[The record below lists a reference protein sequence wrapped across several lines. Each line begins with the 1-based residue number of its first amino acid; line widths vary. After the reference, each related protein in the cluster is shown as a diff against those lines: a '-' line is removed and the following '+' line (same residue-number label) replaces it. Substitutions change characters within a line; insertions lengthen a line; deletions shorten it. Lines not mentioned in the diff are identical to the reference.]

1 MNEKI
6 KTQLRT
12 YLDLKLRLCKQYM
25 REQDLTAA
33 KTVWQQAIGAVE
45 FTAMSQFGINFDN
58 DLAIEIED
66 IWLSDF
72 KEAFEKTL
80 FPEVGGM
87 TPLRIRFSKHA
98 LNERADRIAYIATTI
113 GFGEVIARKLVVDE
127 RGKVMRLLTD
137 TGVIIVTDPHEKCIL
152 TMWIADPTQVKD
164 FYPDGV
170 RNQAVLR
177 LVKKYMEKGY
187 QDKQNKQK
195 KGN

>member
-6 KTQLRT
+6 KTQLRE

-66 IWLSDF
+66 IWLLDF

-80 FPEVGGM
+80 FPEVVESPPSASG
-87 TPLRIRFSKHA
+87 S
-98 LNERADRIAYIATTI
+98 
-113 GFGEVIARKLVVDE
+113 VIT
-127 RGKVMRLLTD
+127 LLTKGL
-137 TGVIIVTDPHEKCIL
+137 TALPIL
-152 TMWIADPTQVKD
+152 LLPLDL
-164 FYPDGV
+164 V
-170 RNQAVLR
+170 RLSPASW
-177 LVKKYMEKGY
+177 
-187 QDKQNKQK
+187 
-195 KGN
+195 

>member
-6 KTQLRT
+6 KTQLRE

-25 REQDLTAA
+25 QEQDLTAA

-80 FPEVGGM
+80 FPEVG
-87 TPLRIRFSKHA
+87 
-98 LNERADRIAYIATTI
+98 E
-113 GFGEVIARKLVVDE
+113 
-127 RGKVMRLLTD
+127 
-137 TGVIIVTDPHEKCIL
+137 
-152 TMWIADPTQVKD
+152 
-164 FYPDGV
+164 
-170 RNQAVLR
+170 
-177 LVKKYMEKGY
+177 
-187 QDKQNKQK
+187 
-195 KGN
+195 

>member
-6 KTQLRT
+6 KTQLRE

-72 KEAFEKTL
+72 EEAFEKTL
-80 FPEVGGM
+80 YPE
-87 TPLRIRFSKHA
+87 A
-98 LNERADRIAYIATTI
+98 
-113 GFGEVIARKLVVDE
+113 GE
-127 RGKVMRLLTD
+127 
-137 TGVIIVTDPHEKCIL
+137 
-152 TMWIADPTQVKD
+152 
-164 FYPDGV
+164 
-170 RNQAVLR
+170 
-177 LVKKYMEKGY
+177 
-187 QDKQNKQK
+187 
-195 KGN
+195 

>member
-6 KTQLRT
+6 KTQLRA

-66 IWLSDF
+66 IWLLDF

-80 FPEVGGM
+80 FPEV
-87 TPLRIRFSKHA
+87 R
-98 LNERADRIAYIATTI
+98 E
-113 GFGEVIARKLVVDE
+113 
-127 RGKVMRLLTD
+127 
-137 TGVIIVTDPHEKCIL
+137 
-152 TMWIADPTQVKD
+152 
-164 FYPDGV
+164 
-170 RNQAVLR
+170 
-177 LVKKYMEKGY
+177 
-187 QDKQNKQK
+187 
-195 KGN
+195 

>member
-6 KTQLRT
+6 KTQLRI

-25 REQDLTAA
+25 REQDLAAA

-80 FPEVGGM
+80 FPEVG
-87 TPLRIRFSKHA
+87 
-98 LNERADRIAYIATTI
+98 E
-113 GFGEVIARKLVVDE
+113 
-127 RGKVMRLLTD
+127 
-137 TGVIIVTDPHEKCIL
+137 
-152 TMWIADPTQVKD
+152 
-164 FYPDGV
+164 
-170 RNQAVLR
+170 
-177 LVKKYMEKGY
+177 
-187 QDKQNKQK
+187 
-195 KGN
+195 